1 MDGFKESF
9 EREERLR
16 DEMLSMY
23 DELMYFKTYVMRE
36 NPALFSRHHAPRTQ
50 NRRTHN
56 RDPNPNSCNPHGC
69 THAQAIKVCLRHH
82 QAQRHHAKS
91 ATRRRE
97 TV

>member
-36 NPALFSRHHAPRTQ
+36 NPALYDKINGSYL
-50 NRRTHN
+50 
-56 RDPNPNSCNPHGC
+56 DS
-69 THAQAIKVCLRHH
+69 IYLI
-82 QAQRHHAKS
+82 
-91 ATRRRE
+91 
-97 TV
+97 